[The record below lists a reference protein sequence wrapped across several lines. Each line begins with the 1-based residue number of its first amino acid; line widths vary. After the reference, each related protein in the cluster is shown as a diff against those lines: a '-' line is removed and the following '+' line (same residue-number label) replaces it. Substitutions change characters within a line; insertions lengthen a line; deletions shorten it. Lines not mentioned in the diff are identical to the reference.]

1 MSPPRLHVLPAADSA
16 VVIRRGPSRWW
27 HILRWRLDAP
37 GVEPGAWFGGQLYPR
52 RSAVSADGK
61 LLGYYALAGK
71 PPPWDSYLAVSK
83 VPWLHALAAWHW
95 GSTWHWGCEFLSDDR
110 FCTGEA
116 EPTAPDSGS
125 YPAGLAPRP
134 PLPSIDHH
142 DLWRTRDVQS
152 ELRRG
157 WVQQLVGADEWLS
170 AGSPLMLRRP
180 QPGGSGAALL
190 LVHRGHDFARHGVEG
205 ADISYALERDGD
217 RSALSDV
224 AWADWDRR
232 GRMLIA
238 TVAGELRIA
247 EVTPAGV
254 ETVWSHD
261 LSHLEPSPARAP
273 EWARRW

>member
-37 GVEPGAWFGGQLYPR
+37 GVEPGAWFCGKLYPR

-71 PPPWDSYLAVSK
+71 PPPWDSYSGARGTCRASSAG
-83 VPWLHALAAWHW
+83 PRCSSSSAR
-95 GSTWHWGCEFLSDDR
+95 T
-110 FCTGEA
+110 
-116 EPTAPDSGS
+116 SGS
-125 YPAGLAPRP
+125 RPARRSCCAGPSRAGVAPP
-134 PLPSIDHH
+134 CSSC
-142 DLWRTRDVQS
+142 T
-152 ELRRG
+152 
-157 WVQQLVGADEWLS
+157 
-170 AGSPLMLRRP
+170 AGMTSP
-180 QPGGSGAALL
+180 GT
-190 LVHRGHDFARHGVEG
+190 GVEG

-217 RSALSDV
+217 RSALPDV